1 MNCYNHPYSD
11 EPPFADRVKLAQ
23 LGLQKGTAFKFLFD
37 FGDEW
42 RFQCKVLRVLDED
55 TPEELI
61 IRSVGR
67 SPEQYPAYEDCDNFL
82 DFDDIDESDDDE
94 PDTTTKDFKLM
105 SDDDFAPEI
114 PPLNIPDDLMEAAFQ
129 FRSDKLWKKLNDNE
143 IFAVS
148 LSNGETGYCNVM
160 GALGEFTSLTLY
172 IGQEGWNSLEKALQC
187 NTDVRN
193 DSAFFDFLLS
203 QNCLQTNLSNKSE
216 VSDEV
221 IKPVMDY
228 AHKHGINLKGHKS
241 YPSFCK
247 FQKYMYPDFITQQD
261 DFTFML
267 EALRASHEVAQ
278 ELSKSNKV
286 QLSLDSSIDT
296 IPLLTPDGDKFRWSL
311 INPPEAV
318 PETFPKPELNNDVLT
333 GRIKHL
339 PQQGTWE
346 CKCCIFSQPVID
358 TNLKKAVYSSFI
370 VAADTDNGS
379 DFSIDNSCYFP
390 SAAEKM
396 LSEFA
401 SAVLEHGSYPCK
413 ILTEGKRSMAFFENF
428 CEKFGIELIEAEEF
442 SALYDLLDKY
452 IHTHK
457 ESFDIDQFMEMIEEL
472 DSMSENELT
481 ALPKMMLELLC
492 SMIGSGILPPRVE
505 KKLKK
510 INK

>member
-1 MNCYNHPYSD
+1 
-11 EPPFADRVKLAQ
+11 
-23 LGLQKGTAFKFLFD
+23 
-37 FGDEW
+37 
-42 RFQCKVLRVLDED
+42 
-55 TPEELI
+55 
-61 IRSVGR
+61 
-67 SPEQYPAYEDCDNFL
+67 
-82 DFDDIDESDDDE
+82 
-94 PDTTTKDFKLM
+94 
-105 SDDDFAPEI
+105 
-114 PPLNIPDDLMEAAFQ
+114 ME
-129 FRSDKLWKKLNDNE
+129 K
-143 IFAVS
+143 
-148 LSNGETGYCNVM
+148 T
-160 GALGEFTSLTLY
+160 
-172 IGQEGWNSLEKALQC
+172 LQC

-228 AHKHGINLKGHKS
+228 AHKHGINLKRHKS

-247 FQKYMYPDFITQQD
+247 FQKYMFPDFITQQD

-333 GRIKHL
+333 GRIKQL

-401 SAVLEHGSYPCK
+401 LAVLEHGSYPCK

-452 IHTHK
+452 IHTPK

-481 ALPKMMLELLC
+481 ELPKMMLELLC
-492 SMIGSGILPPRVE
+492 SMIGSGILPPRLE
-505 KKLKK
+505 KKIKK
-510 INK
+510 LCK